1 MNSMLLTDGYKL
13 DHRRQYPKG
22 TECVYSTWI
31 PRNMEYLSEKLNV
44 KVDKAVSF
52 GFQFF
57 VKKYLVENFNK
68 YFFSRPKEEVLNE
81 YQTFIDDFMPGNTIG
96 VSHIEEL
103 YDLGYLPIEIK
114 ALKEGTLCPKGVPML
129 TIKNTLP
136 QFFWVTNYLETLMSS
151 GLWLATNS
159 ATIAYHFKKNLY
171 EHFRDTVGLE
181 YTKYFSDFLV
191 HDFSMRGMGGV
202 DAAIN
207 SGLGHIACFYGSE
220 TIPAIQVAKEY
231 YNAEANVCSTV
242 PASEHSVMCAGS
254 KENEEETFRR
264 LFNEIYPEGFVSI
277 VSDTWDYWR
286 VITEYLPKFK
296 EEIMARNGRV
306 VIRPDSGD
314 PVHIIC
320 GYRYLN
326 LTNKTIEEI
335 KDSYLTEFYKNKF
348 YLNGMVDWD
357 LNFEIKKDKDQKINT
372 FVSFYFKAK
381 DNKFYKTEKLED
393 DKFSVE
399 EVHEAEVIGT
409 YEYMWKIFGGTK
421 EKGYK
426 VLDTHIGLI
435 YGDSITLPRQKEIY
449 DRLKEKGFAATNLV
463 LGVGSYTYQNNTRDQ
478 LGFAMKAT
486 WVKINGQ
493 GQEIFKEPKTDNGLK
508 KSLVGL
514 CKVVEDGD
522 TIKVVDKVSEEEEN
536 TGLLQTIFK
545 DGKVYNEQSMT
556 EIRETINKF
565 I

>member
-1 MNSMLLTDGYKL
+1 MNSMLFTDGYKL

-31 PRNMEYLSEKLNV
+31 PRDMEYLSEKLNV

-171 EHFRDTVGLE
+171 EHFRNTVGLE

-220 TIPAIQVAKEY
+220 TLPAIQVAKEY

-264 LFNEIYPEGFVSI
+264 LFNEVYPEGFVSI

-286 VITEYLPKFK
+286 VIKEYLPKFK
-296 EEIMARNGRV
+296 KEIMARNGRV

-320 GYRYLN
+320 GYRYFDFSDKTLEEIN
-326 LTNKTIEEI
+326 NVFLTNMFNELRHNNDEKHDIEFSTQLN
-335 KDSYLTEFYKNKF
+335 SYNKQDTV
-348 YLNGMVDWD
+348 L
-357 LNFEIKKDKDQKINT
+357 
-372 FVSFYFKAK
+372 SFYFNVKGG
-381 DNKFYKTEKLED
+381 KFYKAKIHSLEGVKID
-393 DKFSVE
+393 

-409 YEYMWKIFGGTK
+409 YEYMWKIFGGT
-421 EKGYK
+421 EENGYK

-545 DGKVYNEQSMT
+545 DGKVYNEQSMA
-556 EIRETINKF
+556 EIRETINKYV
-565 I
+565 

>member
-31 PRNMEYLSEKLNV
+31 PRDMEYLSEKLNV

-96 VSHIEEL
+96 VSHIAEL
-103 YDLGYLPIEIK
+103 HDLGYLPIEIK
-114 ALKEGTLCPKGVPML
+114 SLKEGTLCPKGVPML

-220 TIPAIQVAKEY
+220 TLPAIQVAKQY

-264 LFNEIYPEGFVSI
+264 LFNEVYPEGFVSI

-296 EEIMARNGRV
+296 EEIMVRSGRV

-320 GYRYLN
+320 GYRYFDFSDKAL
-326 LTNKTIEEI
+326 EEI
-335 KDSYLTEFYKNKF
+335 DNVFMTNMFNELRHNNNEKHDIKFSTQLNSYNKQDTV
-348 YLNGMVDWD
+348 L
-357 LNFEIKKDKDQKINT
+357 
-372 FVSFYFKAK
+372 SFYFNVKGG
-381 DNKFYKTEKLED
+381 KFYKAEIHSLEGVKID
-393 DKFSVE
+393 

-409 YEYMWKIFGGTK
+409 YEYMWKIFGGT
-421 EKGYK
+421 EENGYK

-556 EIRETINKF
+556 EIRETINKYV
-565 I
+565 

>member
-31 PRNMEYLSEKLNV
+31 PRDMEYLSEKLNV

-220 TIPAIQVAKEY
+220 TLPAIQVAKQY

-264 LFNEIYPEGFVSI
+264 LFNEVYPEGFVSI

-320 GYRYLN
+320 GYRYFDFSDKAL
-326 LTNKTIEEI
+326 EEI
-335 KDSYLTEFYKNKF
+335 DNVFMTNMFNELRHNNNEKHDIKFSTQLNSYNKQDTV
-348 YLNGMVDWD
+348 L
-357 LNFEIKKDKDQKINT
+357 
-372 FVSFYFKAK
+372 SFYFNVKGG
-381 DNKFYKTEKLED
+381 KFYKADIHSLEGVKID
-393 DKFSVE
+393 

-409 YEYMWKIFGGTK
+409 YEYMWKIFGGT
-421 EKGYK
+421 EENGYK

>member
-1 MNSMLLTDGYKL
+1 MLLTDGYKL

-31 PRNMEYLSEKLNV
+31 PRDMEYISEKLNV

-96 VSHIEEL
+96 VSHIAEL
-103 YDLGYLPIEIK
+103 HDLGYLPIEIK

-220 TIPAIQVAKEY
+220 TLPAIQVAKEY

-264 LFNEIYPEGFVSI
+264 LFNEVYPEGFVSI

-320 GYRYLN
+320 GYRYFDFSDKTLEEIDKVF
-326 LTNKTIEEI
+326 LTNMFNELRHNNNEKHDI
-335 KDSYLTEFYKNKF
+335 KFSTQLNSYNKQDTV
-348 YLNGMVDWD
+348 L
-357 LNFEIKKDKDQKINT
+357 
-372 FVSFYFKAK
+372 SFYFNVKGG
-381 DNKFYKTEKLED
+381 KFYKADIHSLEGVKID
-393 DKFSVE
+393 
-399 EVHEAEVIGT
+399 EVHEAEVVGT
-409 YEYMWKIFGGTK
+409 YEYMWKIFGGT
-421 EKGYK
+421 EENGYK
-426 VLDTHIGLI
+426 VLDAHIGLI

-556 EIRETINKF
+556 EIRETINKYV
-565 I
+565 

>member
-1 MNSMLLTDGYKL
+1 MLLTDGYKL

-31 PRNMEYLSEKLNV
+31 PRDMEYLSEKLNV

-96 VSHIEEL
+96 VSHIAEL
-103 YDLGYLPIEIK
+103 HDLGYLPIEIK

-129 TIKNTLP
+129 TIKNTLS

-207 SGLGHIACFYGSE
+207 SGIGHIACFYGSE
-220 TIPAIQVAKEY
+220 TLPAIQVAKQY

-264 LFNEIYPEGFVSI
+264 LFNEVYPEGFVSI

-320 GYRYLN
+320 GYRYFDFSDKAL
-326 LTNKTIEEI
+326 EEI
-335 KDSYLTEFYKNKF
+335 DNVFMTNMFNELRHNNNEKHDIKFSTQLNSYNKQDTV
-348 YLNGMVDWD
+348 L
-357 LNFEIKKDKDQKINT
+357 
-372 FVSFYFKAK
+372 SFYFNVKGG
-381 DNKFYKTEKLED
+381 KFYKADIHSLEGV
-393 DKFSVE
+393 KIV

-409 YEYMWKIFGGTK
+409 YEYMWKIFGGT
-421 EKGYK
+421 EENGYK
-426 VLDTHIGLI
+426 ILDTHIGII

-449 DRLKEKGFAATNLV
+449 NRLKEKGFAATNLV

-514 CKVVEDGD
+514 CKVIEDGD

>member
-31 PRNMEYLSEKLNV
+31 PRDMEYISEKLNV

-68 YFFSRPKEEVLNE
+68 YFFSSPKEEVLNE

-96 VSHIEEL
+96 VSHIAEL
-103 YDLGYLPIEIK
+103 HDLGYLPIEIK

-220 TIPAIQVAKEY
+220 TLPAIQVAKEY

-264 LFNEIYPEGFVSI
+264 LFNEVYPEGFVSI

-320 GYRYLN
+320 GYRYFDFSDKTLEEIDN
-326 LTNKTIEEI
+326 VFLTNMFNELRHNNNEKHDI
-335 KDSYLTEFYKNKF
+335 KFSTQLNSYNKQDTV
-348 YLNGMVDWD
+348 L
-357 LNFEIKKDKDQKINT
+357 
-372 FVSFYFKAK
+372 SFYFNVKGG
-381 DNKFYKTEKLED
+381 KFYKADIHSLEGVKID
-393 DKFSVE
+393 

-409 YEYMWKIFGGTK
+409 YEYMWKIFGGT
-421 EKGYK
+421 EENGYK

-556 EIRETINKF
+556 EIRETINKYV
-565 I
+565 

>member
-31 PRNMEYLSEKLNV
+31 PRDMEYLSEKLNV

-96 VSHIEEL
+96 VSHIAEL
-103 YDLGYLPIEIK
+103 HDLGYLPIEIK

-129 TIKNTLP
+129 TIKNTLS

-207 SGLGHIACFYGSE
+207 SGIGHIACFYGSE
-220 TIPAIQVAKEY
+220 TLPAIQVAKQY

-264 LFNEIYPEGFVSI
+264 LFNEVYPEGFVSI

-320 GYRYLN
+320 GYRYFDFSDKAL
-326 LTNKTIEEI
+326 EEI
-335 KDSYLTEFYKNKF
+335 DNVFMTNMFNELRHNNNEKHDIKFSTQLNSYNKQDTV
-348 YLNGMVDWD
+348 L
-357 LNFEIKKDKDQKINT
+357 
-372 FVSFYFKAK
+372 SFYFNVKGG
-381 DNKFYKTEKLED
+381 KFYKADIHSLEGV
-393 DKFSVE
+393 KIV

-409 YEYMWKIFGGTK
+409 YEYMWKIFGGT
-421 EKGYK
+421 EENGYK
-426 VLDTHIGLI
+426 ILDTHIGII

-449 DRLKEKGFAATNLV
+449 NRLKEKGFAATNLV

-514 CKVVEDGD
+514 CKVIEDGD